1 MKTFLRNFLGSLPR
15 GSFLLVL
22 LYALGYPLALAG
34 HYTHT
39 FNLYDWLML
48 SPAVAWKGE
57 VWRLVTYAFLPNG
70 VVDWVVSLFWLATLV
85 AVLGRNWSALEL
97 WLYCLLATVAGALVV
112 ALVKPAMHA
121 GVVGNGAM
129 LFGFLAA
136 WYRLYGRERLILLG
150 FGEISVRQAAILVV
164 LIEILISL
172 FCLGWFVTLAM
183 MCGGAI
189 GWCYLV
195 LRGKYALNRRSQ
207 VLDSQ
212 RIARLEL

>member
-1 MKTFLRNFLGSLPR
+1 MKTFLRDFVGSLP
-15 GSFLLVL
+15 GASFLLVL

-34 HYTHT
+34 HYAHA
-39 FNLYDWLML
+39 FDLYRWLML
-48 SPAVAWKGE
+48 SPALIWKGE
-57 VWRLVTYAFLPNG
+57 VWRLVSYAFLPNG
-70 VVDWVVSLFWLATLV
+70 VVDWAVSLFWLATLV
-85 AVLGRNWSALEL
+85 AVLGRNWSGTEL

-112 ALVKPAMHA
+112 TLGQSAAHG

-150 FGEISVRQAAILVV
+150 FGEISVRQAVILVV
-164 LIEILISL
+164 FIEILISL

-183 MCGGAI
+183 MCGGAASLL
-189 GWCYLV
+189 YLV
-195 LRGKYALNRRSQ
+195 LRGKSDLNRRSE

>member
-1 MKTFLRNFLGSLPR
+1 MITFLRNFLGSLPR
-15 GSFLLVL
+15 ASFLLVL

-34 HYTHT
+34 HYTHA
-39 FNLYDWLML
+39 FDLYRGLML
-48 SPAVAWKGE
+48 SPAVTWKGE
-57 VWRLVTYAFLPNG
+57 VWRLVSYAFLPNG
-70 VVDWVVSLFWLATLV
+70 VVDWVVSLFWLSTLV
-85 AVLGRNWSALEL
+85 AVLGRNWSGTEL

-112 ALVKPAMHA
+112 TVAQAAVHG

-129 LFGFLAA
+129 LFGLLAA

-164 LIEILISL
+164 FIEILISL
-172 FCLGWFVTLAM
+172 FCLGWVVTLAM
-183 MCGGAI
+183 MCGGVA
-189 GWCYLV
+189 GWLYLV
-195 LRGKYALNRRSQ
+195 LRGKSALNRRSE